1 MLTRQLILV
10 LAAGLFVAACGPFS
24 EGFVLEDGSVLNN
37 GISAVNGAVEIGR
50 DCRVNGEISSVN
62 GGISIEG
69 GSTVGGIENVNG
81 RVRLTE
87 DVTVDGDIENVN
99 GQITLGPGTRI
110 EGDVET
116 VNGSIK
122 ADERTVIGGRV
133 VSVNGAISL
142 SGVQVAGV
150 QSHNGSIQLD
160 AGTEVNGPLTM
171 KRSTGFN
178 LEIGKPPKVVIGADV
193 RVDGPLTFEREVQLY
208 VHESAT
214 IGEVTGAEA
223 VGFSGDEP

>member
-1 MLTRQLILV
+1 MLTRQLILS

-62 GGISIEG
+62 GGITIEG

-87 DVTVDGDIENVN
+87 NVTVDGGIENVN
-99 GQITLGPGTRI
+99 GQIGLGPGTRI

-116 VNGSIK
+116 VNGSIM
-122 ADERTVIGGRV
+122 AEEQTVISGQV
-133 VSVNGAISL
+133 VSVNGLISL
-142 SGVQVAGV
+142 SGVQVAGI
-150 QSHNGSIQLD
+150 QSHNGSIRLD

-171 KRSTGFN
+171 KRSSGFN
-178 LEIGKPPKVVIGADV
+178 LEIGNPPEVIIGADV
-193 RVDGPLTFEREVQLY
+193 RVDGPLNFEREVQLY

-214 IGEVTGAEA
+214 IGEVSGAEP
-223 VGFSGDEP
+223 VSFSGDEP

>member
-1 MLTRQLILV
+1 MLTRQLILF

-37 GISAVNGAVEIGR
+37 GISVVNGTVEVGR

-62 GGISIEG
+62 GVIDIEG

-81 RVRLTE
+81 RIRLTE
-87 DVTVDGDIENVN
+87 DVTVEGGIENVN
-99 GQITLGPGTRI
+99 GQITLGTGTRI

-116 VNGSIK
+116 VNGSIM
-122 ADERTVIGGRV
+122 ADERTVISGQV
-133 VSVNGAISL
+133 VSVNGLISL
-142 SGVQVAGV
+142 SGVRVAGI
-150 QSHNGSIQLD
+150 QSHNGSIRLD

-178 LEIGKPPKVVIGADV
+178 LQISSPPEVIIGADV
-193 RVDGPLTFEREVQLY
+193 RVDGPLNFEREVQLY
-208 VHESAT
+208 VHESAI

-223 VGFSGDEP
+223 VSFTGDEP